1 MQKRLLQNLKLFL
14 VLDSSQSESGNP
26 ECSSERNPIAG
37 GGTFVQNDRGK
48 MNSDR
53 SLKPGGGSGGTQ
65 DIDMRAQLAQK
76 QASHAPPSP
85 PWYQATSKQ
94 AVAGSPAL
102 SLLPLPLSVSSV
114 QAMPACSYTAAL
126 RTTEVSAQRG
136 RQKVQRRTQRCVD
149 SGLMNC
155 CIMSL
160 LPACGAGVGA
170 LREPTGARAFR
181 KPMHALP
188 CSLHCRHELSDHA
201 CLLSSPLFHS
211 PMLPSVMY

>member
-1 MQKRLLQNLKLFL
+1 
-14 VLDSSQSESGNP
+14 
-26 ECSSERNPIAG
+26 
-37 GGTFVQNDRGK
+37 
-48 MNSDR
+48 
-53 SLKPGGGSGGTQ
+53 
-65 DIDMRAQLAQK
+65 MRAQLAQK

-94 AVAGSPAL
+94 AVAGSPAF

-155 CIMSL
+155 CIMRECVCVCCLHVGPASAHSENQPAPGPFENPCMLCRAVCTADMNFQITPVFSL
-160 LPACGAGVGA
+160 LLCSI
-170 LREPTGARAFR
+170 LR
-181 KPMHALP
+181 
-188 CSLHCRHELSDHA
+188 C
-201 CLLSSPLFHS
+201 CLLSCTSSRSTHYCVSAFVLREGEIG
-211 PMLPSVMY
+211 V

>member
-155 CIMSL
+155 CIMRECVCVCCL
-160 LPACGAGVGA
+160 HVGPASGTPRTNPAEA
-170 LREPTGARAFR
+170 ARR
-181 KPMHALP
+181 QG
-188 CSLHCRHELSDHA
+188 LSKTHA
-201 CLLSSPLFHS
+201 CFAVQSALQT
-211 PMLPSVMY
+211 